1 VAIRTVL
8 ELGAGLG
15 LCSVAAKLFGAAE
28 VVATDLQHAL
38 PGIAHTAAL
47 NNVQLTI
54 RALDWTQPYAVRAD
68 LVVLSDVVWVEW
80 LVEPLVSTLKLLL
93 GRDNRAV
100 MCYKVRSVLVDQK
113 FRGSLREAGLRIEEI
128 ATAKDHLLCQITANS
143 S

>member
-1 VAIRTVL
+1 M
-8 ELGAGLG
+8 
-15 LCSVAAKLFGAAE
+15 
-28 VVATDLQHAL
+28 
-38 PGIAHTAAL
+38 
-47 NNVQLTI
+47 
-54 RALDWTQPYAVRAD
+54 
-68 LVVLSDVVWVEW
+68 VLSDVVWVEW